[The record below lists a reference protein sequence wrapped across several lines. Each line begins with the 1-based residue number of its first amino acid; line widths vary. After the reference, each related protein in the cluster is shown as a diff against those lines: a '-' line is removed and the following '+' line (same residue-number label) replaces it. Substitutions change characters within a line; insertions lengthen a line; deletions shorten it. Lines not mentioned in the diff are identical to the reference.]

1 MPACRL
7 APAMTPAWRKTARH
21 STDQARTARLLLAR
35 ELAGGVVAREALG
48 SPALGRDTLVCGV
61 PGRGVRVLQQVR
73 YKLGRLG
80 YLEQIAPQQQRAR
93 AALTS
98 EGAAD
103 APRLLVRVDEF
114 PHYQAWDEPG
124 RFATSEFERF
134 HEIMAG
140 AGVPYLIAALPRV
153 SRQPLSPR
161 SLGTRPLDDGEVEML
176 RRLEREGVAL
186 ALHGLDHR
194 TRHTSSRRRS
204 ELCGLNREATE
215 ALLERA
221 SGELASYELTPPR
234 VFVAPYNRFDATQI
248 EVLAERFAVVCGG
261 PESIGT
267 MGFQS
272 TPQWRGETVYLP
284 SYAPFYGHAIEVLA
298 ALERGIEQIAGLWA
312 PITLHW
318 GWEAEAGWSDLE
330 RLAASLARYA
340 VPWQEFL
347 DAVEFSR
354 GVDHGRQS

>member
-1 MPACRL
+1 
-7 APAMTPAWRKTARH
+7 MTPAWRKTARH

-35 ELAGGVVAREALG
+35 ELHDGIIAEEALG
-48 SPALGRDTLVCGV
+48 SPALRADTRVAAV
-61 PGRGVRVLQQVR
+61 PARVARIVQQAR

-80 YLEQIAPQQQRAR
+80 YPEQIASRQQRAR
-93 AALTS
+93 AALL
-98 EGAAD
+98 GDRAAD

-124 RFATSEFERF
+124 RFATGEFERF
-134 HEIMAG
+134 HEIMAS
-140 AGVPYLIAALPRV
+140 AGVPYLIAALSRV

-161 SLGTRPLDDGEVEML
+161 SLGTRSLEDDEIEML
-176 RRLEREGVAL
+176 RRLQREGVAL

-204 ELCGLNREATE
+204 ELCGLSREATE

-221 SGELASYELTPPR
+221 SGELASYALTPPR

-248 EVLAERFAVVCGG
+248 DVLAERFAVVCGG

-284 SYAPFYGHAIEVLA
+284 SYAPFYGHAVEVLA
-298 ALERGIEQIAGLWA
+298 ALERGIEQIAGLWT

-330 RLAASLARYA
+330 RLAASLGRYA
-340 VPWQEFL
+340 IPWQEFL

-354 GVDHGRQS
+354 GVDHGLQS